1 MVTQLSVY
9 SSTVHTRPLQLLL
22 ACLFGSSHGPLDM
35 HQPAVTC
42 LTQTNPCVTQSD
54 DAAPLTA
61 PVIAAAACGGHLI
74 VCAES
79 LDASK
84 HRYTLPVR
92 HSIVALQAA
101 AVERHLFLSELPA
114 HFS

>member
-1 MVTQLSVY
+1 MDTLDTQKFVS
-9 SSTVHTRPLQLLL
+9 
-22 ACLFGSSHGPLDM
+22 
-35 HQPAVTC
+35 
-42 LTQTNPCVTQSD
+42 QSD
-54 DAAPLTA
+54 NAAPLTA
-61 PVIAAAACGGHLI
+61 PVIAAAACDGQPA

-79 LDASK
+79 LDASM

-101 AVERHLFLSELPA
+101 AVQPHLSLSELPA